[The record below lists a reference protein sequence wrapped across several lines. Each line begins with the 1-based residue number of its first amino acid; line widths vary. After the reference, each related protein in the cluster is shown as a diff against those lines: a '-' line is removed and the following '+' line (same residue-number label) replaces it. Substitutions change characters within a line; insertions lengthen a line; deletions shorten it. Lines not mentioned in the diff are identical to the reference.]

1 MKVYGTVT
9 TTFSVELDAK
19 SIHPRDISI
28 KDSNELIKKA
38 IEDKYEVKVKGDIC
52 VKGFKS

>member
-9 TTFSVELDAK
+9 TTFSVELDVK
-19 SIHPRDISI
+19 SIHPRDITI